1 LGVSDLQGVP
11 LSCLG
16 VAIAT
21 PPLMYF
27 HVQTHEVANTRV
39 LQSFEEQE
47 SWLVF
52 RKTADPLGFLVLV
65 STRPIAGNVSSF
77 GLGLS
82 LARNIL
88 LGF

>member
-1 LGVSDLQGVP
+1 
-11 LSCLG
+11 
-16 VAIAT
+16 
-21 PPLMYF
+21 MYF
-27 HVQTHEVANTRV
+27 HVQTHEVANTCV

-77 GLGLS
+77 GLGCGPS
-82 LARNIL
+82 LPDGRFL
-88 LGF
+88 VRL

>member
-16 VAIAT
+16 VAIAA

-27 HVQTHEVANTRV
+27 HVQTHEVANTCV

-77 GLGLS
+77 GLGC
-82 LARNIL
+82 
-88 LGF
+88 G